1 MQQTTLGCDWCEAG
15 KNGLRPFA
23 VTTLALTN
31 GKPKRSSP
39 TLDLCA
45 RHVRAMVKQFQPLKK
60 KRGPY
65 KTKKPYKLTK
75 EERTRRATKF
85 DSLWKEREE
94 KMLAA
99 LKGKDEGLK
108 GPELLKVAKMSK
120 HYLYKVTHRLLEA
133 GKVKRVAENGRQGF
147 ILA

>member
-1 MQQTTLGCDWCEAG
+1 MSWEPGRRRRPMQQTTLGCDWCEAG

-31 GKPKRSSP
+31 GKPTRKSP

-45 RHVRAMVKQFQPLKK
+45 RHVRQMTRQFVPMKK

-65 KTKKPYKLTK
+65 KMRKPYKLTK
-75 EERTRRATKF
+75 EERTRRATRF

-94 KMLAA
+94 KVLAA
-99 LKGKDEGLK
+99 LKAHPDGLK
-108 GPELLKVAKMSK
+108 
-120 HYLYKVTHRLLEA
+120 
-133 GKVKRVAENGRQGF
+133 
-147 ILA
+147 